1 MVQFVELMNKKED
14 RKVRE
19 VVFIKGETIRVYEPS
34 LDDVNAI
41 IEMQGDFVKELE
53 DGNAK
58 ISIQGDS
65 LIKRLFPLLSDIE
78 GIEDLTDEEIMEVAN
93 NPSIAMLQ
101 ASHAIEGIVT
111 EVYKMT
117 VLSAR
122 NRLLESDL
130 ALEDARMTNEMLA
143 KMMGLAERDSKTKEK
158 MDKIKNI
165 SEEIEKMQSEDISL
179 KEEVIS
185 EEVAPQE
192 KVSNITRIDKNANIL
207 ASFKQAFD
215 EPEE

>member
-1 MVQFVELMNKKED
+1 MVQFIELMNKKEN
-14 RKVRE
+14 REVRE
-19 VVFIKGETIRVYEPS
+19 VAFVKGETIRVYEPS
-34 LDDVNAI
+34 LDDINAI
-41 IEMQGDFVKELE
+41 IDMQGDFVKELE

-58 ISIQGDS
+58 ISIQGES
-65 LIKRLFPLLSDIE
+65 LIKRLFPLLTDIQ
-78 GIEDLTDEEIMEVAN
+78 GIENLTDEEIMEVAD

-130 ALEDARMTNEMLA
+130 ALEDARMTNEMLT
-143 KMMGLAERDSKTKEK
+143 KMMGLAERDRKTKEK

-165 SEEIEKMQSEDISL
+165 SEDIEKMKS
-179 KEEVIS
+179 
-185 EEVAPQE
+185 E
-192 KVSNITRIDKNANIL
+192 KVEPEEANISTGQVSNVTRIDKNANIL